1 MTLSEKTTKRD
12 LGEIQALR
20 QQVLDIV
27 YESENRLTSW
37 ELEKKVSQK
46 FFIKKEVVKTA
57 INRLIEDRELVYT
70 YNFGC
75 SFIEKSF
82 YKPRLIS
89 KRIVLKPAGMR
100 YKPESNETVVELQQG
115 ASFGTG
121 DHPSTRLAIRG
132 LEHVLSDKKFFVEN
146 TDSSALDIG
155 TGSGVL
161 AIVAVSLGVKR
172 AVGIDIEPC
181 ARAEAKEN
189 ITLNHLENQIRI
201 NDWNAERI
209 DKKFS
214 LIMANLRYPTLKRLS
229 SRLMEI
235 TGKNGSVVVSGIKTE
250 EIHKFVDIFTV
261 KDFKLVWKECEKN
274 WAGLV
279 FDRSASK

>member
-46 FFIKKEVVKTA
+46 FFIKKVVVKTA

-100 YKPESNETVVELQQG
+100 YKPESNETVVELQKG

-132 LEHVLSDKKFFVEN
+132 LEHVLSDEKFFVEN

-172 AVGIDIEPC
+172 AIGIDIEPC

>member
-100 YKPESNETVVELQQG
+100 YKPESNETVVELQKG

-132 LEHVLSDKKFFVEN
+132 LEHVLSDENFFVEN

-189 ITLNHLENQIRI
+189 ITLNHFENQIRI
-201 NDWNAERI
+201 SDWNAERI

>member
-132 LEHVLSDKKFFVEN
+132 LEHVLSDENFFVEN

>member
-1 MTLSEKTTKRD
+1 M
-12 LGEIQALR
+12 
-20 QQVLDIV
+20 

-37 ELEKKVSQK
+37 ELEKRVSQK
-46 FFIKKEVVKTA
+46 FFIKKEVIKTA
-57 INRLIEDRELVYT
+57 VNRLIEDRELVYT

-82 YKPRLIS
+82 YKPRPIS
-89 KRIVLKPAGMR
+89 KRIVLKPPGMR
-100 YKPESNETVVELQQG
+100 YKPESNEMVIELQHG

-132 LEHVLSDKKFFVEN
+132 IEHVLSDKDFFIEN
-146 TDSSALDIG
+146 TESCALDIG

-161 AIVAVSLGVKR
+161 AIVAVSLGVKG
-172 AVGIDIEPC
+172 AAGIDIDPC

-189 ITLNHLENQIRI
+189 IKLNRLENQIII

-209 DKKFS
+209 DKIFS

-229 SRLMEI
+229 SRMMEI

-250 EIHKFVDIFTV
+250 EIHNLVDIFSA
-261 KDFKLVWKECEKN
+261 KGFKLAWKESEKN

-279 FDRSASK
+279 FDRNASIFLKS

>member
-1 MTLSEKTTKRD
+1 MTLSEKTTKKAF
-12 LGEIQALR
+12 GEIQALR

-100 YKPESNETVVELQQG
+100 YKPESNETVVELQKG

-132 LEHVLSDKKFFVEN
+132 LEHVLSDENFFVEN